1 MDDVTCV
8 SDDSDSG
15 AVLADA
21 VVEVVMGGVGGGVDA
36 TESQSIVVCT
46 CVVHVAGACV
56 TIGAMSSS
64 PSLGSRHSARAEEVL
79 EAVSHLRGKRV
90 SSKMTCCNMKTHC
103 SVGSF

>member
-1 MDDVTCV
+1 VADVTCV

-64 PSLGSRHSARAEEVL
+64 PLLVVDIVHEPRRCWKPSA
-79 EAVSHLRGKRV
+79 
-90 SSKMTCCNMKTHC
+90 T
-103 SVGSF
+103 